1 MQHRGSIGIVVL
13 GSLCGF
19 RNVSQIHHW
28 AENVRVKEFLK
39 EKFQIA
45 HIPCYFGLLTLLKM
59 VKSDTLNQCMMKRA
73 SQFLP
78 ENRRKTTISLDGKTI
93 RSAVDKKNMDSPLHI
108 ISAQICE
115 IGVTLASEAVEDKS
129 NEIPAVQ
136 ELMKKMDI
144 EGCLIVADALNC
156 QQKAAEAVVA
166 GKADYLLDVKA
177 NQRNLEEKIAE
188 YVKNDDLR
196 GRMDKKRTVEK
207 NRERI
212 EIRTAYTTDD
222 AEWLC
227 GKKKWKGLC
236 CIGAIRK
243 EVEVDG
249 KRTEE

>member
-1 MQHRGSIGIVVL
+1 MVL

-156 QQKAAEAVVA
+156 Q
-166 GKADYLLDVKA
+166 
-177 NQRNLEEKIAE
+177 RNLEEKSAE

-227 GKKKWKGLC
+227 GKEKMEGAVLHRRNPKGS
-236 CIGAIRK
+236 RS
-243 EVEVDG
+243 
-249 KRTEE
+249 